1 MGQLQLEARLRRA
14 VQNSELELYYQ
25 PIVAIRTGL
34 IEGFEALLRWNP
46 PDSDSVP
53 PGVFI
58 PVAERSGLIVPIG
71 SWVLTTACLEAV
83 SWHRLYPG
91 ERPLYVSINISAR
104 HFSHSA
110 FIGHLREALEKSGI
124 PPQCVKIELT
134 ESVAMNDAPS
144 TEQTMSQLRVLG
156 VGLSIDDFGTGYS
169 SLSYLRRFPVDTL
182 KIDQSF
188 VSAMQRERE
197 NWAIVSTVV
206 VLGRNLRLQV
216 VAEGVETLSQ
226 LEKLRSIGCDAAQGY
241 FFSKPVPSNAVKT
254 IVDLNKRP
262 AKHAG
267 ALEVQRDLSV

>member
-1 MGQLQLEARLRRA
+1 
-14 VQNSELELYYQ
+14 
-25 PIVAIRTGL
+25 
-34 IEGFEALLRWNP
+34 
-46 PDSDSVP
+46 
-53 PGVFI
+53 
-58 PVAERSGLIVPIG
+58 
-71 SWVLTTACLEAV
+71 
-83 SWHRLYPG
+83 
-91 ERPLYVSINISAR
+91 
-104 HFSHSA
+104 
-110 FIGHLREALEKSGI
+110 
-124 PPQCVKIELT
+124 
-134 ESVAMNDAPS
+134 
-144 TEQTMSQLRVLG
+144 MSQLRVLG